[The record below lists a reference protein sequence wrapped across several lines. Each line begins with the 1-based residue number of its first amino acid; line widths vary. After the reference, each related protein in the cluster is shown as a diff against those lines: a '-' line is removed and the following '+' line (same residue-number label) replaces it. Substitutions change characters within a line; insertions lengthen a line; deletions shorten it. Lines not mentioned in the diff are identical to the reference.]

1 MANAI
6 FLQTLAVP
14 AAQAAKVAGQRAVH
28 QALVAVV
35 TKEAASAAVSVV
47 ATGNQVAIV
56 VAVVTVQADKVE
68 TVRVDKVET
77 VRVAQVRDNN

>member
-1 MANAI
+1 
-6 FLQTLAVP
+6 
-14 AAQAAKVAGQRAVH
+14 VH

-56 VAVVTVQADKVE
+56 VAVVKAVTVQADKVE

-77 VRVAQVRDNN
+77 VQVARVRDNN